1 MSRQVAF
8 TAVGGGLE
16 LSAVEEAAA
25 DDDTVPHDGVA
36 PVEQGVTGMDGT
48 AEEER
53 GVSGCGQL
61 CPALLWTKM
70 PDVAVQIPL
79 PFKTEAN
86 ERESW
91 RELVREDGDQVWSI
105 TSEICSSDSI
115 LTLT

>member
-1 MSRQVAF
+1 M
-8 TAVGGGLE
+8 E

-25 DDDTVPHDGVA
+25 DDDTVSHDGVA

-53 GVSGCGQL
+53 GVSSCGQL

-70 PDVAVQIPL
+70 PDVALQIPL
-79 PFKTEAN
+79 TFKTEAN

-91 RELVREDGDQVWSI
+91 RELVREDGDQVWSSLMRYVHL
-105 TSEICSSDSI
+105 TLS